1 MMKYKLTTKMVKR
14 KKDEPTDGSDDDD
27 KNEKN
32 KKKKRKYDGHTD
44 ESDDDKNNKK
54 KKGKKADELSVTD
67 GSDDEKNNK
76 KKKMKKADELAVNS
90 KKQIKNHSI
99 SESDIS
105 DDDLD
110 NDENELAIQS
120 VHIGGPENGYISKPH
135 IEFSLPIPNTPL
147 FCGCGRRPD
156 TKPKKEFLKLSN
168 TAKESYKEKLKHRGY
183 EFYLINFLN
192 NLLIG

>member
-1 MMKYKLTTKMVKR
+1 MKEKGGDFSVNITTDNEPQINNKN
-14 KKDEPTDGSDDDD
+14 DE
-27 KNEKN
+27 
-32 KKKKRKYDGHTD
+32 KKKRKYDEHAN
-44 ESDDDKNNKK
+44 ESDDNKNKK

-67 GSDDEKNNK
+67 GSDDEKNENK
-76 KKKMKKADELAVNS
+76 KKKKR
-90 KKQIKNHSI
+90 KQNKNHSI

-135 IEFSLPIPNTPL
+135 IEFSSPIPNTAL

>member
-1 MMKYKLTTKMVKR
+1 MKEKGGNFFTTDNEPQINNKN
-14 KKDEPTDGSDDDD
+14 DE
-27 KNEKN
+27 
-32 KKKKRKYDGHTD
+32 KKKRKYDEHAD
-44 ESDDDKNNKK
+44 ESDDNKNNKK

-67 GSDDEKNNK
+67 GSDDEKNENK
-76 KKKMKKADELAVNS
+76 KKKKR
-90 KKQIKNHSI
+90 KQNKNHSI

-110 NDENELAIQS
+110 NDEDELAIQS

-135 IEFSLPIPNTPL
+135 IEFSSPIPNTPL

-156 TKPKKEFLKLSN
+156 TKPKREFQKLSN

>member
-1 MMKYKLTTKMVKR
+1 MKEKGGDFSVNITT
-14 KKDEPTDGSDDDD
+14 DNESQINN
-27 KNEKN
+27 KNGE
-32 KKKKRKYDGHTD
+32 KKKRKYDEHTD

-67 GSDDEKNNK
+67 GSDDEKNENK
-76 KKKMKKADELAVNS
+76 KKKKR
-90 KKQIKNHSI
+90 KQNKNHSI
-99 SESDIS
+99 SGSNIS
-105 DDDLD
+105 DDSD
-110 NDENELAIQS
+110 NDEDELAVKS

-135 IEFSLPIPNTPL
+135 IEFSSPIPNTPL

-156 TKPKKEFLKLSN
+156 TKPKKEFQKLSN

>member
-1 MMKYKLTTKMVKR
+1 MKEKGGNFFTTDNEPQINNKN
-14 KKDEPTDGSDDDD
+14 DE
-27 KNEKN
+27 
-32 KKKKRKYDGHTD
+32 KKKRKYDEHTD
-44 ESDDDKNNKK
+44 ESDDNKNNKK

-67 GSDDEKNNK
+67 GSDDEKNEK
-76 KKKMKKADELAVNS
+76 KKKKKR
-90 KKQIKNHSI
+90 KQNKNHSI
-99 SESDIS
+99 SGSDIS
-105 DDDLD
+105 DDSD
-110 NDENELAIQS
+110 NDEDELAVKS

-135 IEFSLPIPNTPL
+135 IEFSSPIPNTPL

-156 TKPKKEFLKLSN
+156 TKPKREFQKLSN

>member
-1 MMKYKLTTKMVKR
+1 MKEKGEDFSVNITADDEIQNNNKNDE
-14 KKDEPTDGSDDDD
+14 KKKKKADETLDRSDNDD

-44 ESDDDKNNKK
+44 E
-54 KKGKKADELSVTD
+54 
-67 GSDDEKNNK
+67 SDDEKNNK

-110 NDENELAIQS
+110 NDEDELAIES

-135 IEFSLPIPNTPL
+135 IEFSSPIPNTPL

-183 EFYLINFLN
+183 VFCLINFLN